1 MKARLP
7 LNRFGSIAGMMANE
21 CLRSC
26 CWRVCWLD
34 QVTEDD
40 LAKYFGLLG
49 EVNNVIML
57 RDKFTSRHKV
67 QHYVNAPR
75 QNDYKICEI
84 VQLSTQEKSYRVRFV
99 F

>member
-1 MKARLP
+1 MIKL
-7 LNRFGSIAGMMANE
+7 LFSSLVHAGDF
-21 CLRSC
+21 
-26 CWRVCWLD
+26 VFV

-67 QHYVNAPR
+67 R
-75 QNDYKICEI
+75 QYDRYFGRCL
-84 VQLSTQEKSYRVRFV
+84 VL
-99 F
+99 

>member
-1 MKARLP
+1 MRPISTETTTVLHGA
-7 LNRFGSIAGMMANE
+7 AGV
-21 CLRSC
+21 LLIIVLF
-26 CWRVCWLD
+26 RV

-67 QHYVNAPR
+67 R
-75 QNDYKICEI
+75 M
-84 VQLSTQEKSYRVRFV
+84 YRSLHMCHSCSC
-99 F
+99 